1 MKMPKYMTTFKLV
14 EYRQRIIVADSIEDV
29 GDKVRDFE
37 DYDLWETTELVST
50 EPFEIVEI
58 TEVTDDE
65 G

>member
-1 MKMPKYMTTFKLV
+1 MPKYMTTFKLV
-14 EYRQRIIVADSIEDV
+14 EYRERIIVADSIEDV

-58 TEVTDDE
+58 TEVTDDK